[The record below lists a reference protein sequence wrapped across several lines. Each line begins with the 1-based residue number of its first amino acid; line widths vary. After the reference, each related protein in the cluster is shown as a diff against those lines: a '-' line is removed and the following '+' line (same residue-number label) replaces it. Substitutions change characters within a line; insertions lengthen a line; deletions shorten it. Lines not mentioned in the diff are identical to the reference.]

1 MKTQTYKRSLLLLTI
16 VLFSVGLKAQEVTK
30 EYHEEYTGVSAS
42 TLQINNRYGNVVI
55 DSWENDQIMIDVKI
69 TVDMPDRERAERL
82 IEYLTVEFTKDGDI
96 ISANTVIDD
105 RFNFSGWSGNR
116 RFSIDYSVRMPVSA
130 SLAVT
135 NRYGNTSVDEI
146 GGIAEFDI
154 KYGNLDIVKLTRGNE
169 KPINRVSIAYGKGT
183 IKEAGWLD
191 IYLRYVKSGMEIN
204 KGQAFLVDSKYSKLN
219 IGEVSSIVGES
230 RYDNMSIETINN
242 LVLDNGYT
250 EVKIGTLNNKLDCKG
265 SYGSFNVES
274 IPSGFESLD
283 IDTRYMG
290 VNLGIAENA
299 SYNLEASV
307 SYGGLRYN
315 EDNFQN
321 IRRIVENNKR
331 EIEGIVG
338 NKENPDSYVNIR
350 TSYGSVR
357 LY

>member
-1 MKTQTYKRSLLLLTI
+1 MKTPTYKKSLLLLTI
-16 VLFSVGLKAQEVTK
+16 VFLALNIKAQEVTR

-42 TLQINNRYGNVVI
+42 TLEIDNRYGNVVV
-55 DSWENDQIMIDVKI
+55 DSWENDQIIINVKVTVELPDRARAEKLIEYI
-69 TVDMPDRERAERL
+69 TVDFKR
-82 IEYLTVEFTKDGDI
+82 DGDV
-96 ISANTVIDD
+96 ISAKTVIDD

-116 RFSIDYSVRMPVSA
+116 RFSIDYSIRMPVEA

-154 KYGNLDIVKLTRGNE
+154 KYGNLDIVRLTRGNE
-169 KPINRVSIAYGKGT
+169 KPINRVSVAYGKGT
-183 IKEAGWLD
+183 IQEAGWLD
-191 IYLRYVKSGMEIN
+191 IVLRYTSGMDID

-230 RYDNMSIETINN
+230 RYDNMAIETINN

-250 EVKIGTLNNKLDCKG
+250 EVKIGTLTKKLDYKG
-265 SYGSFNVES
+265 SYGSFTVNR
-274 IPSGFESLD
+274 IPSGFEAVD
-283 IDTRYMG
+283 VDTRYMG

-315 EDNFQN
+315 EDNFLN
-321 IRRIVENNKR
+321 RRRIIENNKR
-331 EIEGIVG
+331 EIEGTVG
-338 NKENPDSYVNIR
+338 KNENPDSYVNI
-350 TSYGSVR
+350 TSSYGSVR